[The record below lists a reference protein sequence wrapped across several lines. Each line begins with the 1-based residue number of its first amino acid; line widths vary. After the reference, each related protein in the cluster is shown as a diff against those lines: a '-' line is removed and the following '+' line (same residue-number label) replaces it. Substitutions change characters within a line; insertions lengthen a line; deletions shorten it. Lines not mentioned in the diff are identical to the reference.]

1 MSSQQTS
8 IFSNVSVTQ
17 RDATIVN
24 EEKDTS
30 VLSTKTRCRIAYL
43 ESRMGKIMDF
53 DIKIVMM
60 EI

>member
-1 MSSQQTS
+1 MS
-8 IFSNVSVTQ
+8 VLVTQ
-17 RDATIVN
+17 RDVTIVN

-30 VLSTKTRCRIAYL
+30 VLSTKTLCLIAYL